1 MSDQQDQRVVKV
13 HPVVSYTTAVTS
25 QAMCII
31 ELAIP
36 AGGTD
41 EAGNRAVALRFRLN
55 REDAAALGRALLD
68 SAEFATKL
76 ANTPSKSADRH

>member
-1 MSDQQDQRVVKV
+1 MSDEDDRRVVKV
-13 HPVVSYTTAVTS
+13 HPVVSYTTAITS

-41 EAGNRAVALRFRLN
+41 EAGKGALALRFRLN
-55 REDAAALGRALLD
+55 REDAAALGRALLE
-68 SAEFATKL
+68 SAEFATRL
-76 ANTPSKSADRH
+76 ANAPSRSADRH